1 MNESQIQQRI
11 KDLRNKQE
19 LLSAKEIAKSLEIRD
34 LILEQSRI
42 EDQIKGLYMDL
53 ESVRLTS
60 VQMFLRKFL

>member
-19 LLSAKEIAKSLEIRD
+19 LLSAKEIAKNLEIRD